1 MADVKQVEE
10 IGLALQERKK
20 AQDETMNEEDP
31 DFDPSLTENESWILH
46 CSVDDGNWRHALDRL
61 SLQEVFHLLKV
72 EKRESARKKL
82 SRRKRKLMGD
92 LGITEESLLPQ
103 SSPGRTYV
111 KPESWDNE
119 GFRKRVSDSLRSAD
133 YFDVDVALIMLP
145 EELNVLAK
153 YQYRRDT
160 KPERLIASIL
170 TKGVLEVITLQ
181 NAIVDDKSVYYIIDG
196 HTRYLAWLK
205 AREQDPSISVPN
217 FRVLQI
223 SDADAAQVAVELN
236 RFQENLSDEDMHA
249 LVIRMV
255 EEAGVK
261 QTDIAE
267 QLGMSTSY
275 ISDIVAAFHKV
286 PTVARQLIEA
296 GNWTVKHGR
305 MLSRLHE
312 YPKDQMRVF
321 KQALRYDD
329 SAAKLEERVKKAL
342 LSLNFVK
349 SATKDISKVAEEVQE
364 DGQIVG
370 TVTEG
375 QVYSIHN
382 KLLEKHGSRS
392 DKYGRG
398 YVLKDGNIEA
408 TVPESQVRKLLQNAG
423 FEIVEEKKAV
433 SSDSSTADQQVVKK
447 KPTMPSK
454 EHLMD
459 DPSKKCFCPVCKGPT
474 HPVVVK
480 ELGFAIKSY
489 HYDYATGRGGVAH
502 KHCVLVGKIAEKKK
516 TLLSLEKQLAAE
528 SLTKLFSK
536 KESDLKTL
544 NNEAH
549 AIYKSELERRKQVWR
564 DKHLPKPSK
573 TRKKGTK
580 VGDVVSLKPKDPI
593 AVLQK
598 LRKKQPDLVAQ
609 KYWDPYE
616 RYLKKEEGYQ
626 TQRQIYE
633 GNSDLSKGS
642 VFRAFKKLEK
652 AIEEEAAL

>member
-10 IGLALQERKK
+10 IGLSLQERKK
-20 AQDETMNEEDP
+20 AQDEMEEEDI
-31 DFDPSLTENESWILH
+31 DRDRSLTDNENWILN
-46 CSVDDGNWRHALDRL
+46 CSVDDGNWRSALERL
-61 SLQEVFHLLKV
+61 SFQEVIHLLKV
-72 EKRESARKKL
+72 EKRETARKKL
-82 SRRKRKLMGD
+82 NRRKRKLMED
-92 LGITEESLLPQ
+92 LGITDESLLPQ

-119 GFRKRVSDSLRSAD
+119 GFRQRVNDSLRSAD
-133 YFDVDVALIMLP
+133 YFDVDIALIMLP
-145 EELNVLAK
+145 KELNVLAK

-160 KPERLIASIL
+160 KPERLVASIL
-170 TKGVLEVITLQ
+170 AKGVLEVITLQ
-181 NAIVDDKSVYYIIDG
+181 KAIVNDEIVYYIIDG

-205 AREQDPSISVPN
+205 AREQDPSIPVPN
-217 FRVLQI
+217 FRTLEI
-223 SDADAAQVAVELN
+223 DDADAAQVAVELN
-236 RFQENLSDEDMHA
+236 RFQENLSEEDMYA

-286 PTVARQLIEA
+286 PTEARRMIEA

-312 YPKDQMRVF
+312 HPKAQMRIF

-329 SAAKLEERVKKAL
+329 SAAKLEERVKKTL
-342 LSLNFVK
+342 LSQDFVEK
-349 SATKDISKVAEEVQE
+349 ATKDISKVVDEVHD

-370 TVTEG
+370 TVTED

-382 KLLEKHGSRS
+382 KLLEKHGTRS
-392 DKYGRG
+392 GSYGRG
-398 YVLKDGNIEA
+398 YVLADGKVEA
-408 TVPESQVRKLLQNAG
+408 TVPESQVRKILQEAG
-423 FEIVEEKKAV
+423 YEIVKKEEAV
-433 SSDSSTADQQVVKK
+433 STTPDQQVVKK
-447 KPTMPSK
+447 KPKMPSK
-454 EHLMD
+454 EELMD
-459 DPSKKCFCPVCKGPT
+459 DPYKRCICPICKGPT

-480 ELGFAIKSY
+480 ELGFVVNQRYYDRNTGKSG
-489 HYDYATGRGGVAH
+489 TAH
-502 KHCVLVGKIAEKKK
+502 AHCYLMKEIAQSKEYLLKLEKK
-516 TLLSLEKQLAAE
+516 LAAE
-528 SLTKLFSK
+528 SLQKLFSK
-536 KESDLKTL
+536 KKSNLETL

-549 AIYKSELERRKQVWR
+549 AIYKAELERRKQAWR
-564 DKHLPKPSK
+564 DKNLPKPARTK
-573 TRKKGTK
+573 KKGTK
-580 VGDVVSLKPKDPI
+580 VGEPVSKKPKDPI
-593 AVLQK
+593 VVLQK

-626 TQRQIYE
+626 TQRQIFE
-633 GNSDLSKGS
+633 NDSGLSKGS

-652 AIEEEAAL
+652 AISEEVAL

>member
-1 MADVKQVEE
+1 MADVKTTED

-20 AQDETMNEEDP
+20 AQDEKMNEDIDSDP
-31 DFDPSLTENESWILH
+31 NLTDNENWILN
-46 CSVDDGNWRHALDRL
+46 CSVDDGNWRHALERL
-61 SLQEVFHLLKV
+61 SFQEVIHLLKV
-72 EKRESARKKL
+72 EKRETARKKL
-82 SRRKRKLMGD
+82 NRRKRKLMED

-119 GFRKRVSDSLRSAD
+119 GFRERVADILRSAD
-133 YFDVDVALIMLP
+133 YFDVDPTLIMLP
-145 EELNVLAK
+145 EELNVMAK

-160 KPERLIASIL
+160 NPERLVASIL
-170 TKGVLEVITLQ
+170 AKGVLEVITLQ
-181 NAIVDDKSVYYIIDG
+181 SATVDDKIAYYIIDG

-205 AREQDPSISVPN
+205 AKEHDPNIMVPN

-223 SDADAAQVAVELN
+223 DDADAAQVAVELN
-236 RFQENLSDEDMHA
+236 RFQENLSEEDMYA

-286 PTVARQLIEA
+286 PTEARRLIEA

-312 YPKDQMRVF
+312 HPKDQMRIF
-321 KQALRYDD
+321 KQALRYYD

-342 LSLNFVK
+342 LSKAFFEK
-349 SATKDISKVAEEVQE
+349 ATKDISKIVDEVHD

-370 TVTEG
+370 TVTEE

-382 KLLEKHGSRS
+382 KLLKKHGSPSSSFRR
-392 DKYGRG
+392 DYAL
-398 YVLKDGNIEA
+398 VDGNVEA
-408 TVPESQVRKLLQNAG
+408 TVPESQIRKILQDAG
-423 FEIVEEKKAV
+423 YEIVKKEESV
-433 SSDSSTADQQVVKK
+433 PTTTDQKVVKK
-447 KPTMPSK
+447 KLTMPPK
-454 EHLMD
+454 EELMD
-459 DPSKKCFCPVCKGPT
+459 DPYKRCICPICKGPT

-480 ELGFAIKSY
+480 KLGFAVKER
-489 HYDYATGRGGVAH
+489 HYTYATGKSGTAH
-502 KHCVLVGKIAEKKK
+502 RHCFLVNSIAEIKKK
-516 TLLSLEKQLAAE
+516 LQSFEKELAGE
-528 SLTKLFSK
+528 SLNKLFSK
-536 KESDLKTL
+536 KGSDLKKL
-544 NNEAH
+544 NDEAH
-549 AIYKSELERRKQVWR
+549 AIYKVELERRKQVWR
-564 DKHLPKPSK
+564 DKNLPKPSK

-580 VGDVVSLKPKDPI
+580 VGEPVSKKPKDPI

-598 LRKKQPDLVAQ
+598 LRKKQPDLVAM

-626 TQRQIYE
+626 TQLQVLE
-633 GNSDLSKGS
+633 STPGLSKGS
-642 VFRAFKKLEK
+642 IFRAFKKLGT
-652 AIEEEAAL
+652 AISEEVAL